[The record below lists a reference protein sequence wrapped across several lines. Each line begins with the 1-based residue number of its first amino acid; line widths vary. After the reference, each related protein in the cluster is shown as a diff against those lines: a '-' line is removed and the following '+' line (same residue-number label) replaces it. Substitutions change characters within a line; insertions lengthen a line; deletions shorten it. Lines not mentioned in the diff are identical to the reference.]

1 MTQVMR
7 KVAEAAGGLGL
18 SVGTSAKVRTT
29 PLQIAV
35 NFQPIDER
43 CYPIEE
49 CQIGLIQS
57 AMEQRTIEC
66 ALNAHLGVIALRS
79 NRAVFEQKNAVHP
92 IQRLHAVRDDNKRPL
107 RPEIPDRA

>member
-7 KVAEAAGGLGL
+7 KVAEAAGDLGL

-43 CYPIEE
+43 CYAIEE
-49 CQIGLIQS
+49 CRIGSIRS
-57 AMEQRTIEC
+57 GIEQRTIER
-66 ALNAHLGVIALRS
+66 ALNAHLGVIAMRS
-79 NRAVFEQKNAVHP
+79 N
-92 IQRLHAVRDDNKRPL
+92 
-107 RPEIPDRA
+107 

>member
-1 MTQVMR
+1 MS
-7 KVAEAAGGLGL
+7 KVTEAAGGFPE
-18 SVGTSAKVRTT
+18 VRTT

-49 CQIGLIQS
+49 CPIGSIRS

-66 ALNAHLGVIALRS
+66 ALNTHLGVIALRS
-79 NRAVFEQKNAVHP
+79 NRTVFEQKNAVHP
-92 IQRLHAVRDDNKRPL
+92 IQRLHAVRDDNERPL
-107 RPEIPDRA
+107 RPEIPDGA

>member
-1 MTQVMR
+1 MS
-7 KVAEAAGGLGL
+7 KVTEAAGGFPE
-18 SVGTSAKVRTT
+18 VWSA
-29 PLQIAV
+29 PLQITV
-35 NFQPIDER
+35 NFQPVDER

-49 CQIGLIQS
+49 CPIGAIRS
-57 AMEQRTIEC
+57 AIEQRTIEC

-92 IQRLHAVRDDNKRPL
+92 IQRLHTVRYDNERPL